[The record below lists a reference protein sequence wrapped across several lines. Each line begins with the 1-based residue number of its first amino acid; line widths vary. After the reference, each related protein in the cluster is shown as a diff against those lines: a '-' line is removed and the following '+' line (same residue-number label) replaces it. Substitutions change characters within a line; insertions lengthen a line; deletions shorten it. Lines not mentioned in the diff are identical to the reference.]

1 MAILLRISS
10 VVLVVFAF
18 FLFFK
23 LLSKRSFKGS
33 GFILCGILCIAVS
46 WVLGFA
52 LHIQILPKEV
62 YSKLPPDF
70 SSAASWV
77 VLTCGLGFLLTGIFS
92 LYKSLVPQMDEYYSS
107 LVEHSLVGVY
117 LIQDSRFKYVNSRF
131 AEILGRVREEMIGTP
146 VLHIVADKDR
156 KKVKTNIKKC
166 LHAEVSSINHD
177 FTAMKATGEMAEVE
191 IFGNFTMHDGRPAI
205 HGMVLDVSAR
215 KQALEIILAGEERF
229 RSLANSMFDLIA
241 ETDPEGTILYL
252 STNIKEILGY
262 ESYELLNTSIFKL
275 LHPEDLTHTMAEFRR
290 SLQDRKSGRALYRCK
305 RKKGDWQWM
314 EATVKPYISG
324 SGEARVIHVARDV
337 TERMKKEEEV
347 FKESKLESIGILAGG
362 IAHDFNNILTA
373 ILGNVSLA
381 KSYLESNEIE
391 PLQILSDAEKA
402 CGKARELTAQFLTF
416 AKGGEPIKKSL
427 NIKYLLKD
435 AIELGLR
442 GSRIENKFT
451 YDDNLWMVNA
461 DSVQLGQA
469 FQNLMINAVQAMPYG
484 GRIKVHV
491 ENKSMGENTP
501 GLEENDYVKIMFA
514 DEGVGVRE
522 EHLSKIFDPYF
533 TTKETASGLGLSTV
547 YSIIKNHKGLIKVE
561 SKLGTGTTF
570 TIYMPANSEE
580 KTTRRRISNRTGLSQ
595 YEGRILIMDD
605 EETVRN
611 IASRILGRFGFE
623 VEVAE
628 DGAKAI
634 RLYQNARENKKPF
647 DALLIDLTIPGGM
660 GGKETIKS
668 LLKIDPSVKA
678 IVSSGYS
685 NDPIMSDYRSY
696 GFKGV
701 LAKPYRFDSL
711 GRVISEIIESESDS
725 EPELHSEP
733 QPVKRFD
740 STRSKV

>member
-1 MAILLRISS
+1 MDFANLLRIS
-10 VVLVVFAF
+10 LVILVFFAF
-18 FLFFK
+18 LMFFK
-23 LLSKRSFKGS
+23 RLSKRSFKGS
-33 GFILCGILCIAVS
+33 RFILSGILCIAVS
-46 WVLGFA
+46 WVIGFTF
-52 LHIQILPKEV
+52 HGQILPKEV
-62 YSKLPPDF
+62 YSNLPPAF
-70 SSAASWV
+70 SSLASWV
-77 VLTCGLGFLLTGIFS
+77 VLTCGLFLLVTGVFR

-156 KKVKTNIKKC
+156 RKVKANIKEC
-166 LHAEVSSINHD
+166 LHAEVDSINHD
-177 FTAMKATGEMAEVE
+177 FTAIKANGEKVEIE

-229 RSLANSMFDLIA
+229 RSLANSSFDLIA

-252 STNIKEILGY
+252 SANIKEILGY
-262 ESYELLNTSIFKL
+262 ESYELINTNIFNL
-275 LHPEDLTHTMAEFRR
+275 LHPVDLTHTMAEFRK
-290 SLQDRKSGRALYRCK
+290 SLQDKKSGRALYRCK
-305 RKKGDWQWM
+305 NKKGEWQWM
-314 EATVKPYISG
+314 EATVKPYIAG

-337 TERMKKEEEV
+337 TDRKKKEEEL
-347 FKESKLESIGILAGG
+347 FKASKLESIGVLAGG

-381 KSYLESNEIE
+381 KSYLNSSEIE

-416 AKGGEPIKKSL
+416 AKGGEPVKKSL
-427 NIKYLLKD
+427 NIEHLLKD

-442 GSRIENKFT
+442 GSRIEHKFT
-451 YDDNLWMVNA
+451 YDDNLWPVNA

-469 FQNLMINAVQAMPYG
+469 IQNLMINAVQAMPYG

-491 ENKSMGENTP
+491 ENKSMGENTL
-501 GLEENDYVKIMFA
+501 GLEESDYVKIMFA
-514 DEGVGVRE
+514 DEGVGIRD

-533 TTKETASGLGLSTV
+533 TTKEAATGLGLATV

-561 SKLGTGTTF
+561 SKLGIGTTF

-580 KTTRRRISNRTGLSQ
+580 KTSRRRLSNRTGLSQ
-595 YEGRILIMDD
+595 YDGRILIMDD

-611 IASRILGRFGFE
+611 IASRILSRFGFE

-647 DALLIDLTIPGGM
+647 DAVLIDLTIPGGM

-668 LLKIDPSVKA
+668 LLKFDPSVKA

-685 NDPIMSDYRSY
+685 NDPIMSEYKKY

-711 GRVISEIIESESDS
+711 GRVISEIIESENNS
-725 EPELHSEP
+725 EPES
-733 QPVKRFD
+733 QPEKRFD
-740 STRSKV
+740 AARSNA